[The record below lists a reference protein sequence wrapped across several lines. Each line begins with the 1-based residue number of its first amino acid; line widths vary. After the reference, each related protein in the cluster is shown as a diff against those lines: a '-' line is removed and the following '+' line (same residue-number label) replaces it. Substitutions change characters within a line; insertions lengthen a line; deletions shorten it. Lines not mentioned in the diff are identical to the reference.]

1 MEFTVT
7 ITVAEG
13 NTQDVNAHYID
24 AGVPPAL
31 APSPPPLAPGATH
44 APTHAPSAAPTAAP
58 TAGPAPTSAPTS
70 SPAPTSAPSA
80 APSAAPTAAPAPPT
94 RWRYTGTWDAS
105 DSYTHGWGPVWGK
118 VERPASTH
126 PTTYSITGSNN
137 THETGKLS
145 IISSTTRGWI
155 HVSFSGARV
164 LEISVTNVLG
174 ESLPGAWDY
183 DEQEWIPDDREP
195 TVHATWTVAVT

>member
-1 MEFTVT
+1 M
-7 ITVAEG
+7 
-13 NTQDVNAHYID
+13 
-24 AGVPPAL
+24 
-31 APSPPPLAPGATH
+31 
-44 APTHAPSAAPTAAP
+44 
-58 TAGPAPTSAPTS
+58 
-70 SPAPTSAPSA
+70 
-80 APSAAPTAAPAPPT
+80 
-94 RWRYTGTWDAS
+94 
-105 DSYTHGWGPVWGK
+105 WGK